1 MRLQFTKYSRIRL
14 LLLVKSR
21 QKNQRHN
28 LSMQIDYSFSDLFK
42 KTQGFTD
49 QFVYKKLFLLK
60 NKIFFYEKII
70 TVCIGILQYT
80 YDRIR
85 TG

>member
-1 MRLQFTKYSRIRL
+1 
-14 LLLVKSR
+14 
-21 QKNQRHN
+21 
-28 LSMQIDYSFSDLFK
+28 MQIDYSFSDLFK